1 MPLKYVG
8 SCIIYA
14 HIMQFP
20 FRGTGGILVVLLI
33 LAIEFDGTAIIP
45 CTGSV
50 GALIPE
56 ITL

>member
-8 SCIIYA
+8 GCIIYA
-14 HIMQFP
+14 HIMQGP
-20 FRGTGGILVVLLI
+20 FRGTGGILVVLHI
-33 LAIEFDGTAIIP
+33 HTIKFDGTAIIS

-50 GALIPE
+50 GATIAE